1 MISLDQVYL
10 LEQKVES
17 AVAKIQQLQA
27 ENDALRSKC
36 LELTNALSSK
46 SEQLTSFENDQDQI
60 ENGIKKALERLNSIE
75 NSVLKAAAQVASTP
89 SFTVNTVSL
98 ESTPAV
104 EEKPVIPSFDAM
116 ETVPEAEQ
124 NQKEESFVEEPVIE
138 ESFEN
143 SDEEIS
149 IPVQESPAEINPFAK
164 KEPADNFNRAI
175 DLDAFADLAFD
186 NPVTEEPESDETF
199 ADDENQDGLGFD
211 IF

>member
-46 SEQLTSFENDQDQI
+46 SEQLTTFENDQDQI
-60 ENGIKKALERLNSIE
+60 EDGIKKALERLTSIE
-75 NSVLKAAAQVASTP
+75 NSVLKAASQVSPTLSAAT
-89 SFTVNTVSL
+89 TVTAPVN
-98 ESTPAV
+98 
-104 EEKPVIPSFDAM
+104 KPVVPSFDAM
-116 ETVPEAEQ
+116 ETVPENEQ
-124 NQKEESFVEEPVIE
+124 EPEITEEQEPVIE
-138 ESFEN
+138 ETMVEESESVN
-143 SDEEIS
+143 PDEEIS
-149 IPVQESPAEINPFAK
+149 IPVESTPVTNNSFTQSND
-164 KEPADNFNRAI
+164 DNFNRAI
-175 DLDAFADLAFD
+175 DRAAFADLAFD
-186 NPVTEEPESDETF
+186 NPTPTEGFESEDTY